1 MANLGIYTRVIQIS
15 LESHAYFD
23 YFNVNQGCMFGEVWH
38 CQ

>member
-1 MANLGIYTRVIQIS
+1 MAKLGIDTRVIQNS

-23 YFNVNQGCMFGEVWH
+23 YFNFNQGCMVGEVWH